1 MSHLTVDKSGLE
13 VADVRPDGAV
23 MYQLSSE
30 QDVPGQPTGGG
41 LHRAIRVD
49 PGGTLAPGG
58 DLTISKVEP
67 LCSSRTGAQDGV
79 RPEQM

>member
-1 MSHLTVDKSGLE
+1 MARRGGYVPVEFRAG
-13 VADVRPDGAV
+13 RPWTTR
-23 MYQLSSE
+23 QE
-30 QDVPGQPTGGG
+30 GG

-67 LCSSRTGAQDGV
+67 LSSFRTGAQDGV
-79 RPEQM
+79 RPEQI